1 MQKAIDLIVDGYVRL
16 HDRKALENL
25 MTHRQRLAL
34 DLKGRTGFDYS
45 LSIGQMNEDIAV
57 IKAGLES
64 LDRQIASKPD

>member
-25 MTHRQRLAL
+25 MMHRQRLAL